1 MTIKLTGNRLLAIY
15 SGVLTLVLALVLL
28 TGAPRRRTASFGSI
42 DVQRINVVE
51 PDGTVRL
58 VLSSKALFPGILFK
72 KKEYPHPNRKTAGIL
87 FYNDEG
93 TENGGL
99 TFGGEKDKDGKAS
112 AYGHLSFDQYDQDQV
127 LTLDAAE
134 DGGDRRARL
143 SIWDRPEY
151 SIGELLDL
159 PGVLRPARQSAAPAF
174 PGEKRRWVRLPAVQ
188 RQGRTGALD
197 PRSVAGGESRRPLPR
212 RERPGDRTA
221 ARRKRDQIAR
231 HRKFLFSSRSPAFRA
246 RLDARKTAIS
256 AASGPASAP
265 VLPERGSVL
274 EHSENAD

>member
-159 PGVLRPARQSAAPAF
+159 QARIKALTDEEQKKAYTEFFAERGKAQPRLFLGKSDDGSVSLRFNDKDGRERLILEVSPEGSPVVRF
-174 PGEKRRWVRLPAVQ
+174 LDENGRETGRLPAEK
-188 RQGRTGALD
+188 GI
-197 PRSVAGGESRRPLPR
+197 
-212 RERPGDRTA
+212 
-221 ARRKRDQIAR
+221 K
-231 HRKFLFSSRSPAFRA
+231 
-246 RLDARKTAIS
+246 
-256 AASGPASAP
+256 
-265 VLPERGSVL
+265 
-274 EHSENAD
+274 

>member
-15 SGVLTLVLALVLL
+15 AGVLTLALAALAL
-28 TGAPRRRTASFGSI
+28 TGGPRRRTARFESI

-58 VLSSKALFPGILFK
+58 VLSGKALFPGIIFK
-72 KKEYPHPNRKTAGIL
+72 KEEYPHPNRKTAGIL

-99 TFGGEKDKDGKAS
+99 IFGGEKNKDGKVS

-127 LTLDAAE
+127 LTLDASE
-134 DGGDRRARL
+134 DGGDRKARL

-159 PGVLRPARQSAAPAF
+159 QTRIKA
-174 PGEKRRWVRLPAVQ
+174 LPAEEQKKAYTEFFDQ
-188 RQGRTGALD
+188 RDKAQLRLFLGKTD
-197 PRSVAGGESRRPLPR
+197 DGGVSLRFNDKEG
-212 RERPGDRTA
+212 RERLIIEVTPDGGAGVR
-221 ARRKRDQIAR
+221 
-231 HRKFLFSSRSPAFRA
+231 FLDEKGRETGRFPAGQE
-246 RLDARKTAIS
+246 K
-256 AASGPASAP
+256 
-265 VLPERGSVL
+265 E
-274 EHSENAD
+274 

>member
-1 MTIKLTGNRLLAIY
+1 MKIKLTGDRLLALY
-15 SGVLTLVLALVLL
+15 AALLTLAVAVSLL
-28 TGAPRRRTASFGSI
+28 SGAAGRRKASFDSI

-58 VLSSKALFPGILFK
+58 VLSSKALFPGIFFK

-99 TFGGEKDKDGKAS
+99 TFGGEKGKDGKVR

-127 LTLDAAE
+127 LTLDASE
-134 DGGDRRARL
+134 DGGDRKARL

-159 PGVLRPARQSAAPAF
+159 QARIKA
-174 PGEKRRWVRLPAVQ
+174 LPAEEQKKATTEFFAQ
-188 RQGRTGALD
+188 RDKAQPRLFLGRTDDGAVSLRFND
-197 PRSVAGGESRRPLPR
+197 KEG
-212 RERPGDRTA
+212 RERLILEVSPDGA
-221 ARRKRDQIAR
+221 AVIRFLDEKGRETGRFPDGQDKKRDLGNI
-231 HRKFLFSSRSPAFRA
+231 LG
-246 RLDARKTAIS
+246 D
-256 AASGPASAP
+256 
-265 VLPERGSVL
+265 
-274 EHSENAD
+274 